1 MLQIRIRSCWPGIL
15 LFAVF
20 MVQGADSLSSV
31 WVFEHT
37 FERDYITINEAKT
50 VFPDEFSSALKL
62 YSKGHY
68 RRAADIIRELR
79 SLNLPDG
86 SLDFY
91 SFVLA
96 ECYRQLK
103 LEDKAI
109 GEYQFTAQQFPQS
122 EKRAPSFYRL
132 LEYAA
137 REKDIGAVD
146 SIRQI
151 FQQNYRNH
159 PLFNSVNYTTGK
171 IYFDSQRYGEA
182 VQILSG
188 VAAESIRHLQA
199 IFVSALCSVQLE
211 EWKKALSLLDYVWK
225 HARDVEISTEAMIV
239 MGDIHYNK
247 GAIKVAVQ
255 HYKKVHK
262 KAYRYE
268 YSLVKIARC
277 LFDMGKFEQS
287 AAMAQN
293 FLKHRPNSEYFFEM
307 ASILEQA
314 LSSTGKE
321 AEAAKVAIKIHRQ
334 IIDARITFEIFDE
347 IDKLTDIAK
356 KYQIAEYEGI
366 RDQDS
371 LAQKRAIVGREHCAL
386 VQQRLY
392 QLLREVDPLHSDA
405 YNAAVPHLA
414 ERRYLTLL
422 KNTME
427 HIEDT
432 LVTLRQEVELAEP
445 DSSDD
450 SIAVAAYDSANALLL
465 RQQSRYQEMEHE
477 HALVIKECL
486 GGEVEGRRTNEEMQ
500 AKFIDWEF
508 MKYLER
514 KGLLVDVA
522 SEIAERERRGGGKD
536 SGSAAEA
543 PLQKKS
549 SPPEAKMYTEAD
561 RERLIRVITDER
573 ERLTS
578 HIATM
583 LEVYPQSRYAPA
595 ILFRLAELYY
605 DKAGELF
612 QKKLQRYEQ
621 QLLIEK
627 DSTVVAFPE
636 YDLQESIVTYDL
648 IGYEFPTDLYA
659 DDALYYKAL
668 ALQKQGFDDS
678 AQVVLRILIEQYPQS
693 EFYVEANM
701 NVGRYYFE
709 HPKSA
714 NNQGYKLAEE
724 AYRRVLYFRNHPQFV
739 QALYHLGWCYYMQDR
754 FEEAIAAFRYLVEEV
769 DLEFDPLR
777 KDEKDVANPLLRPEA
792 IDYLAISFD
801 EERKVDD
808 AINFLT
814 LIGNDDYAAMVLKR
828 MAELR
833 EEDLDFTGSV
843 IIYRRLLALFPLTFS
858 APEASVQL
866 IKLFESANKNDSARV
881 ERARYFAEYSAGE
894 AWQIHN
900 GLRDSTILVQ
910 TDSQAIAI
918 GLYLADNA
926 FRTAEASGS
935 IDNFTAAADLY
946 RKVVAKYPHHPR
958 AADAAWN
965 LAVLLDKK
973 LLQKPEAYTQYLS
986 LSRLAGVDSIRREQ
1000 AALNAIALAQ
1010 SMLPDDS
1017 LAKPGTLDFAG
1028 EKLVAAVEN
1037 YRELFPGGSSYAAVQ
1052 LSEAAVYFNRKMF
1065 TEAEAVYHQI
1075 IDSTKDTSAR
1085 YEAMLLM
1092 GQCMFGQDRWVEAA
1106 AAFEEV
1112 WRSSSDA
1119 AKREDAY
1126 RFLLQSRFLYAKNL
1140 VVKEK
1145 FEAAADAF
1153 KFLDEN
1159 YPGSE
1164 YGDIALFNAAES
1176 YEKKEQ
1182 WLKACATYYDLVK
1195 RYPASKFAPD
1205 ALFNAAGDYEK
1216 NGKFKKAAE
1225 AYEKIAAQY
1234 PDADKAKDALFNLGF
1249 TYEKMGKLDEMAAV
1263 NERYGLLYPGEKD
1276 VEALLMRS
1284 ANYYAKTA
1292 MFDKAINV
1300 YKNFIRRFGHSPKT
1314 VECYYMIGKC
1324 EFDRGDELNAFNSY
1338 GQAERYNSR
1347 LIAEGSEP
1355 NNYFASEA
1363 ALATGNIKR
1372 GEFLAAKLLG
1382 SETMLKET
1390 LKKKTDLLNEAA
1402 VAYQR
1407 VITYQSTRMFEAAYR
1422 IGLLYEDLTAAWLTQ
1437 GRLRV
1442 DPIKAALQESE
1453 ILNAA
1458 SKLLQN
1464 TFVPFRKT
1472 VELAAEFDS
1481 LGTEQKEWVE
1491 RAKAHLGINYLQAG
1505 TYLYDAVG
1513 VMQKAPIP
1521 KEIAAQPLLHYQY
1534 RKQLLETLEPLKINV
1549 LDYYTRVADSMR
1561 TIKVSDSLLLRCNDA
1576 IARLHFFIGSG
1587 YSTLA
1592 DEIFKETENLPRNL
1606 SESDR
1611 EDLVFQLEDI
1621 VYELQDKVLLL
1632 LARSAEQLRSLRLE
1646 GTVWYG
1652 KIVEILARLN
1662 PEKFGSSFYIPVA
1675 AASDGTW
1682 LMRSDSVQNWMT
1694 KAPPQRGWVEALVVK
1709 DSGIVRRKL
1718 PDGANLIGEDSL
1730 CPMRYLWKNVY
1741 LNGLPR
1747 DAKIT
1752 VCAPSTYKLYVNGV
1766 LTLSDTTGTRG
1777 LVCDSATGIVS
1788 LLQGGDNVIAC
1799 EAVCPVIGS
1808 KGIAISFKAL
1818 IDTTQKFSTTVN
1830 VPVVT
1835 HRTRVAKPD
1844 STLLVVPAQ
1853 GATPADNDGGKRVR
1867 VKPLRRDDVLADIAR
1882 FSENERASL
1891 AEIRKER
1898 LEIQKLRI
1906 KKAEM
1911 ENRLRRLRARRQQK
1925 QRVRDQGV
1933 VVPAGDM
1940 LQ

>member
-1 MLQIRIRSCWPGIL
+1 MGIL
-15 LFAVF
+15 LFAAS
-20 MVQGADSLSSV
+20 MAQGADSLSSA

-37 FERDYITINEAKT
+37 FERDYITIDEAKT
-50 VFPDEFSSALKL
+50 VFPDEFSTALKL

-103 LEDKAI
+103 LEEKAI
-109 GEYQFTAQQFPQS
+109 GEYRFTAQQFPQS
-122 EKRAPSFYRL
+122 EKRAPSIYRL

-137 REKDIGAVD
+137 QEKDIAMAD

-171 IYFDSQRYGEA
+171 LYFDVQRYGEA

-188 VAAESIRHLQA
+188 VATESVRHLQA
-199 IFVSALCSVQLE
+199 IFVSALCSVQLG
-211 EWKKALSLLDYVWK
+211 EWEKALSLLDYVWK
-225 HARDVEISTEAMIV
+225 HARDVDISTEATIV
-239 MGDIHYNK
+239 IGDIHYNK
-247 GAIKVAVQ
+247 GAIKLAVG
-255 HYKKVHK
+255 HYQKVNK
-262 KAYRYE
+262 KARRYE

-277 LFDMGKFEQS
+277 LYDLGKFEQS
-287 AAMAQN
+287 VAMAQN
-293 FLKHRPNSEYFFEM
+293 FLKHRQNSEYFFEM

-321 AEAAKVAIKIHRQ
+321 AEAAKVATKIHRQ

-366 RDQDS
+366 RDQDA
-371 LAQKRAIVGREHCAL
+371 LTQKRAIAGREHCAL
-386 VQQRLY
+386 VQQRLHK
-392 QLLREVDPLHSDA
+392 LLREVDPLHSDA
-405 YNAAVPHLA
+405 YNAAIPHLA

-432 LVTLRQEVELAEP
+432 LVILRQEVELAEP

-450 SIAVAAYDSANALLL
+450 SMAVAGYDSANALLL
-465 RQQSRYQEMEHE
+465 RQQGRYREVEHE

-514 KGLLVDVA
+514 KGVLVDVA
-522 SEIAERERRGGGKD
+522 SEIAERGRQGERKD
-536 SGSAAEA
+536 SSGTIET
-543 PLQKKS
+543 PLQKKNVA
-549 SPPEAKMYTEAD
+549 PIEKTYTEAD
-561 RERLIRVITDER
+561 RERLIHAITDER

-612 QKKLQRYEQ
+612 QKKLHRYEQ

-636 YDLQESIVTYDL
+636 YDLQEAIITYDL
-648 IGYEFPTDLYA
+648 IGYEFPTDPYA

-668 ALQKQGFDDS
+668 ALQKQGLDDS
-678 AQVVLRILIEQYPQS
+678 AQVVLRMLIEQYSQS

-709 HPKSA
+709 HPKGA

-777 KDEKDVANPLLRPEA
+777 KDEKDIANPLLRPEA

-801 EERKVDD
+801 EERKVDE

-833 EEDLDFTGSV
+833 EEDLDFSGSV
-843 IIYRRLLALFPLTFS
+843 AIYRRLLELFPLTFS

-881 ERARYFAEYSAGE
+881 ERERYFAEYSAGE
-894 AWQIHN
+894 AWQVHN
-900 GLRDSTILVQ
+900 SLRDSTIRLQ
-910 TDSQAIAI
+910 ADSQAIAI

-926 FRTAEASGS
+926 FRAAEASGS
-935 IDNFTAAADLY
+935 TRDFTAAADQY

-986 LSRLAGVDSIRREQ
+986 LSRLTGVDSTRREQ

-1017 LAKPGTLDFAG
+1017 LTLSGSLDFAG

-1037 YRELFPGGSSYAAVQ
+1037 YRVLFPGGSSSVAVQ
-1052 LSEAAVYFNRKMF
+1052 LSKAAVYFNRKMF
-1065 TEAEAVYHQI
+1065 TAAEAVYHQI

-1085 YEAMLLM
+1085 YEAMLFM
-1092 GQCMFGQDRWVEAA
+1092 GQCMFGQDKWLEAA
-1106 AAFEEV
+1106 AAFDEV
-1112 WRSSSDA
+1112 WRSSPDA

-1140 VVKEK
+1140 VVKEE

-1153 KFLDEN
+1153 KFLDEK

-1176 YEKKEQ
+1176 YEKKEL
-1182 WLKACATYYDLVK
+1182 WIKACDTYYDLVK

-1216 NGKFKKAAE
+1216 TGKFGKAAE

-1234 PDADKAKDALFNLGF
+1234 PEADKAKDALFNLGF
-1249 TYEKMGKLDEMAAV
+1249 TYEKLGKLDEMAAV

-1314 VECYYMIGKC
+1314 VECYAMIGKC
-1324 EFDRGDELNAFNSY
+1324 EFDRGDELNALNSY
-1338 GQAERYNSR
+1338 NQAEQYNSR

-1372 GEFLAAKLLG
+1372 GEFIAAKLLG

-1390 LKKKTDLLNEAA
+1390 LKEKNDLLNEAA
-1402 VAYQR
+1402 AAYQR

-1422 IGLLYEDLTAAWLTQ
+1422 IGLLYEDLTAAWLAQ
-1437 GRLRV
+1437 DRLRV

-1453 ILNAA
+1453 ILQAA
-1458 SKLLQN
+1458 AKLLQN

-1491 RAKAHLGINYLQAG
+1491 RAKTHLGVNYLQAG

-1513 VMQKAPIP
+1513 AMQKAPIP

-1549 LDYYTRVADSMR
+1549 LDYYTSAVDSMR
-1561 TIKVSDSLLLRCNDA
+1561 TIKVNDSLLSQCSDE
-1576 IARLHFFIGSG
+1576 IARLHFLIGSG

-1592 DEIFKETENLPRNL
+1592 GEILNETEHLPRNL

-1611 EDLVFQLEDI
+1611 EDLIFQLEDI
-1621 VYELQDKVLLL
+1621 VYELQDKALLL
-1632 LARSAEQLRSLRLE
+1632 LARSAEQLRLLRLE
-1646 GTVWYG
+1646 GTAWYG
-1652 KIVEILARLN
+1652 KIAEILARLN

-1675 AASDGTW
+1675 AVSDDTW
-1682 LMRSDSVQNWMT
+1682 LMRADSVQNWMT
-1694 KAPPQRGWVEALVVK
+1694 KMPPQRGWVEAIVVT
-1709 DSGIVRRKL
+1709 DSGMVRRML
-1718 PDGANLIGEDSL
+1718 PDGAHFIGEDSL
-1730 CPMRYLWKNVY
+1730 CPMQYFWKNVY
-1741 LNGLPR
+1741 LQGLPR

-1752 VCAPSTYKLYVNGV
+1752 VCAPSTYKLFVNGV
-1766 LTLSDTTGTRG
+1766 LTLSDTTATREP
-1777 LVCDSATGIVS
+1777 VCDSATGIVS
-1788 LLQGGDNVIAC
+1788 LLQGGDNIIAC
-1799 EAVCPVIGS
+1799 AASCPITGS
-1808 KGIAISFKAL
+1808 KGVAISFQAL
-1818 IDTTQKFSTTVN
+1818 IDTTQKFATAVN
-1830 VPVVT
+1830 VPIVA
-1835 HRTRVAKPD
+1835 HRARAEKPD
-1844 STLLVVPAQ
+1844 STRLALPVQ
-1853 GATPADNDGGKRVR
+1853 GVTPTDKDSGKKVR
-1867 VKPLRRDDVLADIAR
+1867 MKPLTRDDVLADVAR
-1882 FSENERASL
+1882 YSENERASL
-1891 AEIRKER
+1891 LETRKER

-1911 ENRLRRLRARRQQK
+1911 ENRLRRVRAMREQK
-1925 QRVRDQGV
+1925 QRIRDQGAI
-1933 VVPAGDM
+1933 PAGDT